1 MIHLKKFKTA
11 LGVGLILA
19 VLLTSSFSSFAAVCK
34 EIRADTLRLHILA
47 NSDSAADQQLK
58 LAVRDAILAE
68 EGELFSNSADK
79 QDAIRRAEQQ
89 LPRIQQIA
97 EQVIREHGYDYAVTA
112 KVTNLYFA
120 TTHYPD
126 TGLTMPAG
134 RYDAVRI
141 EIGAAEGKNWF
152 CVLFPPLCLPAAT
165 EKSEQNYTE
174 EEQMVT
180 EGGYELRFALVEWVE
195 HLRELWK

>member
-1 MIHLKKFKTA
+1 M
-11 LGVGLILA
+11 
-19 VLLTSSFSSFAAVCK
+19 
-34 EIRADTLRLHILA
+34 
-47 NSDSAADQQLK
+47 
-58 LAVRDAILAE
+58 
-68 EGELFSNSADK
+68 
-79 QDAIRRAEQQ
+79 
-89 LPRIQQIA
+89 
-97 EQVIREHGYDYAVTA
+97 TA

-195 HLRELWK
+195 HLREIWK